1 MSIQSNHSRLL
12 CREISLIEFNKR
24 VLAQAKD
31 NRIPLL
37 ERLKFLG
44 IVSSNL
50 DEFFEVRV
58 AALKR
63 LDRLNPDAP
72 LINGLTPG
80 VVLKNV
86 RQKVKELVNE
96 QYQLLNE
103 NILPALAREDIV
115 FLKRNEINEVQ
126 SLWLKNYFNQEIKPI
141 ITPISLDPAHPFPK
155 LLNKSLNFIIA
166 LEGEDA
172 FGLPAN
178 MAVLQAPRILPR
190 MVKLPADIAS
200 GKDAFVLLSSII
212 HSYVQ
217 ELFFGMHIKGFYQFR
232 LTRDSEL
239 IVNDDDL
246 KDLLAA
252 VQGELHDRQYGNP
265 VRLEVATNCPED
277 FVQYLAKLHQLQ
289 EDEIY
294 RVNGPVNLYRF
305 MTIPDCVERP
315 DLKFAPKIPSTS
327 ELLKN
332 EDSIFH
338 TINQQDILL
347 HHPYQSFQ
355 PVVNFIQE
363 AAKDPQV
370 VAIKMTVYRTGQNSD
385 IIKALISAALS
396 GKEVTVVVELM
407 ARFDEETNALWAH
420 KLEDAGAH
428 VVYGIVSYKVHA
440 KMILVL
446 RKEGSQLKR
455 YGHLGTGNYHQ
466 GTSKL
471 YTDYGLLTS
480 NPEITCDIGRIFME
494 ITGRGQ
500 IGQLYKIYH
509 SPFTLHHMLINAIDR
524 EVKQAKQGKGARLMA
539 KMNSLVEPQL
549 INALYQA
556 SAAGVEIDLIVRGI
570 CVLNPGIPGLSDHI
584 RVRSIIGRLLE
595 HSRVFYFYNNGK
607 EDLYISSA
615 DWMIRNMFNRVET
628 CVPIENKSLKR
639 RIIEESFTLALDDNQ
654 LAWNMQPD
662 GIYER
667 APYDAKTQIACN
679 SQENLF
685 KKFQI

>member
-217 ELFFGMHIKGFYQFR
+217 ELFFWH
-232 LTRDSEL
+232 
-239 IVNDDDL
+239 
-246 KDLLAA
+246 
-252 VQGELHDRQYGNP
+252 
-265 VRLEVATNCPED
+265 
-277 FVQYLAKLHQLQ
+277 
-289 EDEIY
+289 
-294 RVNGPVNLYRF
+294 
-305 MTIPDCVERP
+305 
-315 DLKFAPKIPSTS
+315 
-327 ELLKN
+327 
-332 EDSIFH
+332 
-338 TINQQDILL
+338 
-347 HHPYQSFQ
+347 
-355 PVVNFIQE
+355 
-363 AAKDPQV
+363 
-370 VAIKMTVYRTGQNSD
+370 
-385 IIKALISAALS
+385 
-396 GKEVTVVVELM
+396 
-407 ARFDEETNALWAH
+407 AH
-420 KLEDAGAH
+420 
-428 VVYGIVSYKVHA
+428 
-440 KMILVL
+440 
-446 RKEGSQLKR
+446 
-455 YGHLGTGNYHQ
+455 
-466 GTSKL
+466 
-471 YTDYGLLTS
+471 
-480 NPEITCDIGRIFME
+480 
-494 ITGRGQ
+494 
-500 IGQLYKIYH
+500 
-509 SPFTLHHMLINAIDR
+509 
-524 EVKQAKQGKGARLMA
+524 
-539 KMNSLVEPQL
+539 
-549 INALYQA
+549 
-556 SAAGVEIDLIVRGI
+556 
-570 CVLNPGIPGLSDHI
+570 
-584 RVRSIIGRLLE
+584 
-595 HSRVFYFYNNGK
+595 
-607 EDLYISSA
+607 
-615 DWMIRNMFNRVET
+615 
-628 CVPIENKSLKR
+628 
-639 RIIEESFTLALDDNQ
+639 
-654 LAWNMQPD
+654 
-662 GIYER
+662 
-667 APYDAKTQIACN
+667 
-679 SQENLF
+679 
-685 KKFQI
+685 

>member
-1 MSIQSNHSRLL
+1 MSIQFNHNRLL

-31 NRIPLL
+31 NRVPLL

-63 LDRLNPDAP
+63 LNRLNPDVP

-86 RQKVKELVNE
+86 RQKVKELINE

-103 NILPALAREDIV
+103 HILPALARENIV
-115 FLKRNEINEVQ
+115 FLKRNEINETQ
-126 SLWLKNYFNQEIKPI
+126 SLWLKDYFNQQIKPI
-141 ITPISLDPAHPFPK
+141 ITPISLDSAHPFPK

-178 MAVLQAPRILPR
+178 MAVVQAPRILPR
-190 MVKLPADIAS
+190 MVKLPADIAD
-200 GKDAFVLLSSII
+200 GKKDAFVLLSSII

-217 ELFFGMHIKGFYQFR
+217 ELFFGMRIKGFYQFR
-232 LTRDSEL
+232 LTRESEL

-277 FVQYLAKLHQLQ
+277 FVQYLAILHQLR

-315 DLKFAPKIPSTS
+315 DLKFAPKTPSTS

-338 TINQQDILL
+338 TINQQDVLL

-355 PVVNFIQE
+355 PVVNFIEE

-370 VAIKMTVYRTGQNSD
+370 VAIKMTVYRTGHDSD
-385 IIKALISAALS
+385 IIKALISAALL

-407 ARFDEETNALWAH
+407 ARFDEEINVLWAN

-466 GTSKL
+466 RTSKL

-480 NPEITCDIGRIFME
+480 DPEITCDISRIFME

-524 EVKQAKQGKGARLMA
+524 EIKQAKQGKGARLMA

-570 CVLNPGIPGLSDHI
+570 CVLNPGVPGLSDRI

-639 RIIEESFTLALDDNQ
+639 RIVEESFTLALDDNQ
-654 LAWNMQPD
+654 LAWDMQPD
-662 GIYER
+662 GIYKR
-667 APYDAKTQIACN
+667 APYDAKTQTPCN
-679 SQENLF
+679 LQESLF
-685 KKFQI
+685 EKF